1 MAVTETR
8 TLRPRLP
15 DIDGLD
21 WARFRFEFDRRSD
34 ALYWDFF
41 PDAPPAVSYPV
52 TDPLLYSVDPE
63 TEAVVGL
70 QFDGFLAHVVHEVP
84 AFLALA
90 DEIGLTEADV
100 ADVRRRSD
108 PERVRRASLRGILAA
123 ILPPQNV
130 AAGV

>member
-1 MAVTETR
+1 MAVIENR

-15 DIDGLD
+15 DLDKLD
-21 WARFRFEFDRRSD
+21 WRRFCFEFDRRSD
-34 ALYWDFF
+34 TLYWDFS

-52 TDPLLYSVDPE
+52 SDHLLYSVDPE
-63 TEAVVGL
+63 TEEVVGL
-70 QFDGFLAHVVHEVP
+70 QFDGFLAHVVHKVP

-100 ADVRRRSD
+100 AEVRRRSD
-108 PERVRRASLRGILAA
+108 AERERRASMHSILAT
-123 ILPPQNV
+123 ILPRKV